1 MVVIFIIFVAYKL
14 RNALHTRIPTG
25 PAVLYVNP
33 GEKGAGGLGGARDKG
48 LRGPRSRGRRW

>member
-1 MVVIFIIFVAYKL
+1 MAIFVAYKL
-14 RNALHTRIPTG
+14 RNALHTQIPTG

-33 GEKGAGGLGGARDKG
+33 GEKGGGGLGGARDKG